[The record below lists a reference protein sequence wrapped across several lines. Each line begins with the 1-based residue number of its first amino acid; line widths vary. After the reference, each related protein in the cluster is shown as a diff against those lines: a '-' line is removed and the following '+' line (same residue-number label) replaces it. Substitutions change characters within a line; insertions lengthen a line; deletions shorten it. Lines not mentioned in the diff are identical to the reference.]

1 MNIYIQFAIACTI
14 IIIAGI
20 KLTKYGDDLQE
31 KAGFSAGFIGAF
43 LLAACTSLPE
53 LVASFS
59 SVYILNAPQLALGNI
74 FGSNIFNITILAV
87 LDLFFIKE
95 CLYHKVDKSI
105 VKIIAIGQILTVLAL
120 FGIALNNDFTALHLE
135 WGGKSIFSMNIFL
148 LLVFFTYIFT
158 ASIIDDDEDNDSE
171 ESSSKTLP
179 DAKTKWIAIG
189 KFALTGLVVCISGVW
204 LTYTCD
210 IISDISGLG
219 KTFVG
224 SLLLAFATSLPEAT
238 VCLTALKMRA
248 YTLVFGNVLGS
259 NIFNIFILS
268 ITDLFTP
275 HLNLLNIENIELN
288 FITGFC
294 SFLLSSIVLLAIFYK
309 GKRKKMDLISVLII
323 IAYFVSYYIM
333 FVQTRT

>member
-1 MNIYIQFAIACTI
+1 MNIYLQFIIACTI
-14 IIIAGI
+14 IIISGI
-20 KLTKYGDDLQE
+20 KLTKYGDDLEE
-31 KAGFSAGFIGAF
+31 KAGLSAGFIGAF

-74 FGSNIFNITILAV
+74 FGSNIFNLTILAV

-105 VKIIAIGQILTVLAL
+105 VKTIAIGQILTVFAL
-120 FGIALNNDFTALHLE
+120 FGIALNNEFTALHFE
-135 WGGKSIFSMNIFL
+135 WNSKSIFNMNVFL
-148 LLVFFTYIFT
+148 LLVLITYTFT
-158 ASIIDDDEDNDSE
+158 ASLITEDDEEEEEAKPVVKVDAND
-171 ESSSKTLP
+171 
-179 DAKTKWIAIG
+179 KWKAIL
-189 KFALTGLVVCISGVW
+189 KFAITGVIVTVSGVW

-210 IISDISGLG
+210 IISDVSGLG
-219 KTFVG
+219 KTFIG

-259 NIFNIFILS
+259 NIFNIFILAV
-268 ITDLFTP
+268 TDLFSP
-275 HLNLLNIENIELN
+275 HLNLLNIENINLN

-294 SFLLSSIVLLAIFYK
+294 SFLLSSMVLLAIFYK
-309 GKRKKMDLISVLII
+309 GKRKKMELISILII

-333 FVQTRT
+333 FVQTKS

>member
-1 MNIYIQFAIACTI
+1 MNIYLQFIIACTI

-20 KLTKYGDDLQE
+20 KLTQYGEDLEE

-59 SVYILNAPQLALGNI
+59 SVYIMNAPQLALGNI
-74 FGSNIFNITILAV
+74 FGSNTFNLCILAV

-105 VKIIAIGQILTVLAL
+105 VKVIAIGQILTILAL
-120 FGIALNNDFTALHLE
+120 FGIHLNGDFTALHFD

-148 LLVFFTYIFT
+148 LLVFVTYIFT
-158 ASIIDDDEDNDSE
+158 ASILTDIEDEDSE
-171 ESSSKTLP
+171 GQESEKPNSK
-179 DAKTKWIAIG
+179 DKWIAIG
-189 KFALTGLVVCISGVW
+189 KFALTGLIVCISGVW

-210 IISDISGLG
+210 IIADISGLG

-238 VCLTALKMRA
+238 VCLTALRMQA

-259 NIFNIFILS
+259 NIFNIFIK
-268 ITDLFTP
+268 
-275 HLNLLNIENIELN
+275 
-288 FITGFC
+288 
-294 SFLLSSIVLLAIFYK
+294 Y
-309 GKRKKMDLISVLII
+309 
-323 IAYFVSYYIM
+323 
-333 FVQTRT
+333 